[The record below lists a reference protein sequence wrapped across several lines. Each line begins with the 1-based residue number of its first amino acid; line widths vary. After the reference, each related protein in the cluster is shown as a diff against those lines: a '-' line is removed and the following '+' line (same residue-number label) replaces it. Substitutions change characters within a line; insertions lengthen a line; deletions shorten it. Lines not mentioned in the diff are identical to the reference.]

1 MLKTHTHTKGLKT
14 YIGVMKTRAITI
26 LDDRYYD
33 MIRTKNVSDAV
44 CNVRKC
50 APLDAN

>member
-1 MLKTHTHTKGLKT
+1 MLGNEVKELVKNTHTHTKGVKT

-33 MIRTKNVSDAV
+33 MVSKDV
-44 CNVRKC
+44 
-50 APLDAN
+50 